1 MILGHGVAQSFSQ
14 GFTKFLFIMITK
26 ATIED
31 VEALN
36 KLVHSAYRG
45 ESSKKGWTFEADL
58 LGGIRTTEK
67 SLLETIQTPKTSIF
81 KYSENGEIL
90 GCVMLQE
97 KDDALY
103 LGMLT
108 VAPDLQGG
116 GIGKKLLK
124 FADTYAQDKQLP
136 KIEMT
141 VISVRSE
148 LIAWYERHAYVKT
161 GETKP
166 FPMDDPNFG
175 EPKQFLEFIVM
186 EKLVRN

>member
-1 MILGHGVAQSFSQ
+1 
-14 GFTKFLFIMITK
+14 MITK

-31 VEALN
+31 IEALN
-36 KLVHSAYRG
+36 KLVHSAYRE
-45 ESSKKGWTFEADL
+45 ESSKQGWTSEADL

-67 SLLETIQTPKTSIF
+67 SLLETIQTPKTTIY
-81 KYSENGEIL
+81 KYSESEEIL
-90 GCVMLQE
+90 GCVTYIE
-97 KDDALY
+97 KENSLY

-108 VAPDLQGG
+108 VSPDIQGG
-116 GIGKKLLK
+116 GIGKKLLLYADI
-124 FADTYAQDKQLP
+124 FAKEKNLS

-148 LIAWYERHAYVKT
+148 LIAWYERHGYVKT
-161 GETKP
+161 GEIKP

-186 EKLVRN
+186 EKEIRE

>member
-1 MILGHGVAQSFSQ
+1 MIE
-14 GFTKFLFIMITK
+14 I

-31 VEALN
+31 VEILH

-45 ESSKKGWTFEADL
+45 ESSKKGWTSEADL
-58 LGGIRTTEK
+58 LGGIRTNEK
-67 SLLETIQTPKTSIF
+67 GLLETIQTPKTSIF
-81 KYSENGEIL
+81 KYSENEKIL

-97 KDDALY
+97 KENALY

-108 VAPDLQGG
+108 VSPDLQGG

-124 FADTYAQDKQLP
+124 YAEIFAQENGLN

-148 LIAWYERHAYVKT
+148 LIAWYERHGYKKT
-161 GETKP
+161 GDTMP

-175 EPKQFLEFIVM
+175 EPKQFLEFVVM
-186 EKLVRN
+186 EKLIRD

>member
-1 MILGHGVAQSFSQ
+1 
-14 GFTKFLFIMITK
+14 MITI

-31 VEALN
+31 IEALN

-45 ESSKKGWTFEADL
+45 ESSKKGWTSEADL
-58 LGGIRTTEK
+58 LGGIRTSEK
-67 SLLETIQTPKTSIF
+67 DLLDTIQTPKTFIF
-81 KYSENGEIL
+81 KYLESEKIL
-90 GCVMLQE
+90 GCVMLAE
-97 KDDALY
+97 KENAVY

-108 VAPDLQGG
+108 VSPDLQGG
-116 GIGKKLLK
+116 GIGKKLLNYAEI
-124 FADTYAQDKQLP
+124 FALEKGIF

-148 LIAWYERHAYVKT
+148 LIAWYERHGYVRT

-175 EPKQFLEFIVM
+175 EPKQFLEFVMM
-186 EKLVRN
+186 EKMIKG